1 MGKEIILACR
11 IMQIAAGADP
21 ANGAERFEPRF
32 VCEEMQ
38 TTPLPSADIFRMPGT
53 ARGATPGGK
62 QNGLQD

>member
-11 IMQIAAGADP
+11 IMLIAAGADP

-32 VCEEMQ
+32 VCEEVE
-38 TTPLPSADIFRMPGT
+38 TASPSINIFRMPRT
-53 ARGATPGGK
+53 ARGATAGGK